1 MVAVSVSGTPW
12 GGYGLVAKKAVD
24 VGDVILRLEEVG
36 VVGRCHEQSAAFRLE
51 TALGNPQ
58 FGKLF
63 TSYRERGM
71 PGELLTVTALLYE
84 RFENERWSD
93 FAAYLSLL
101 PSVEELQHPVLLAE
115 DTALALYGSRVLEQL
130 RALNATIRSNYAKVR
145 SMLQSEARLRGLFL
159 KSQLFTFERFRVVV
173 SSE

>member
-1 MVAVSVSGTPW
+1 M
-12 GGYGLVAKKAVD
+12 AKKAVEE
-24 VGDVILRLEEVG
+24 GDVILRLEEVS
-36 VVGRCHEQSAAFRLE
+36 VGRRCHGQSAAFRLE
-51 TALGNPQ
+51 TALENPQ

-63 TSYRERGM
+63 TSYLERGM

-93 FAAYLSLL
+93 FASYLLLL

-130 RALNATIRSNYAKVR
+130 RALNATIRSNYARVQ
-145 SMLQSEARLRGLFL
+145 SMLQSEARLRRLFL
-159 KSQLFTFERFRVVV
+159 SSQLFTFERFRVGM
-173 SSE
+173 